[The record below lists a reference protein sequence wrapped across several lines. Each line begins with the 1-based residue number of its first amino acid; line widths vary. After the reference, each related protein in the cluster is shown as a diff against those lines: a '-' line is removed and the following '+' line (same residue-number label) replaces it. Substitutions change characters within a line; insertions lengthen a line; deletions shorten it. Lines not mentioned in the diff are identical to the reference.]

1 MPQPGAALERDPYE
15 DLANYVIPPLRT
27 ETPTFD
33 PLLHDA
39 FREQI
44 AETDRRR
51 RANHSRISGMRLP
64 GPTPGFAPSPIPTQ
78 GADISRQDTTQT
90 SLSYT
95 SNIDHLGRLDRSLD
109 EANSH
114 LRALLDMT
122 AHSALASASA
132 FASFDSSLSS
142 SRSRNIQDDHQR
154 QGKRRKVDSKND
166 SGPSSISNQRR
177 YSHYGQVDPC
187 NLDLEIASCDG
198 GMFSNEM
205 SYVADNILRDDN
217 TVYCTKGNR
226 CNIVLR
232 HRDSTIF
239 TLTELTI
246 KAPASMNYSHPVREG
261 MVFLSMEDDD
271 IFTRTARFQIPHSP
285 PPVLPLP
292 HSVRAVHTPRPEWS
306 ISVRHHT
313 DGSTTT
319 RARTSLGR
327 SGSNERDFAMP
338 NLPSEFTDN
347 VPDLNVTTES
357 SGHQEPNPYYVSM
370 ASFNNVAAASRRW
383 NSGDQP
389 PHIGSLPF
397 EQSSRWSAQHH
408 PIWSDSEEEGDDE
421 DDHHATGAN
430 ALPLPYSQHAASP
443 TTRAAILSTIAHA
456 TAAGAPPANPPLM
469 VPHAKFFIQHYKSQ
483 CKITFDP
490 PISSRFILL
499 KMWSSRH
506 EEEGS
511 NVDIQS
517 VIAKGFVGPRY
528 FPSTELA

>member
-51 RANHSRISGMRLP
+51 RANHSRIS
-64 GPTPGFAPSPIPTQ
+64 
-78 GADISRQDTTQT
+78 
-90 SLSYT
+90 
-95 SNIDHLGRLDRSLD
+95 DRSLD